1 MKNSGLLKKSFGFL
15 TAALLTA
22 SLAGCSTE
30 KPQNSEADA
39 PAEEVSVS
47 AETTAEATEKT
58 TETESKSTAVN
69 TVRKPYNEL
78 FSDRDISS
86 EYGDITAEIKLNG
99 DSAAAEGEG
108 VSVEGSAVTISK
120 EGVYRVSGKL
130 SDGQIIVNAD
140 KAKVQI
146 VLDNADITCK
156 SSSPI
161 YGKDSDK
168 IFITLAENS
177 ENTLTDGTSYTFADE
192 QNSEPDAC
200 IFSSDSITLNG
211 TGSLN
216 INANFADGIHSKDDI
231 VITGGNI
238 TINSAEDGIKGKDY
252 VAINGGNFDITS
264 GQDGIKSTETDD
276 TAFGFVY
283 INGGDFS
290 IDAAN
295 DGIQAETDA
304 VIHGG
309 DINITCGGGY
319 ENAAPKQNDMGFGGR
334 DFGNFGGFGGDFTP
348 PDGFEGMTPPQG
360 ADGEFTPPEGF
371 ENMPPPD
378 GFGQDMTPPR
388 RDIQQTAALNTAETD
403 ATVSDSTKGIKSG
416 LSVEIS
422 GGDITVNSADDAIHS
437 NGNITINGGI
447 SSLAAGGDGIHAD
460 NIIDINA
467 GFVDITK
474 SYEGIEAAV
483 INISGGETSLTSSD
497 DGFNATD
504 GTTQQGGMGTYS
516 NGVELNISGG
526 MVYVD
531 AQGDGLDSNGNMT
544 VSGGTVLVNGP
555 TNGGNGALDG
565 NGEMTVNG
573 GILIA
578 AGSSGMAEAPSAN
591 STQYCV
597 SAGIGSTQAAGTLIT
612 LTDENGDILSFAPS
626 KTFDHIVIST
636 PDIEKGMTYTIE
648 AGGSST
654 AENSFGLYEVGGYD
668 GKGTAIGSFTAED
681 TISYIGTQSA
691 MGGGFGGG
699 RGNKGQFGG
708 GRGDFQPTT
717 DENGNM
723 IMPERGDKPFNRGDF
738 QPTTDEAGNFVI
750 PEIPDPPF
758 GNGGMTPR

>member
-1 MKNSGLLKKSFGFL
+1 MKKSELFGKSFGFL

-30 KPQNSEADA
+30 KPQNSETDA

-47 AETTAEATEKT
+47 AETTTEATEKT

-78 FSDRDISS
+78 FSDRDISL

-99 DSAAAEGEG
+99 DSVTTEGDG
-108 VSVEGSAVTISK
+108 VSADGSAVTISK

-231 VITGGNI
+231 VITDGNI

-264 GQDGIKSTETDD
+264 GQDGIKSTETGD
-276 TAFGFVY
+276 TGFGFVY

-371 ENMPPPD
+371 ENMTPPE
-378 GFGQDMTPPR
+378 GFGQGMTPPR
-388 RDIQQTAALNTAETD
+388 RDIQQTAVFTTTETD
-403 ATVSDSTKGIKSG
+403 SAVSDSTKGIKGG

-422 GGDITVNSADDAIHS
+422 GGNITVDSADDAIHS
-437 NGNITINGGI
+437 NGNITINGGT
-447 SSLAAGGDGIHAD
+447 SSLAAGDDGIHTD
-460 NIIDINA
+460 KTLDIS
-467 GFVDITK
+467 GGIVEITK

-483 INISGGETSLTSSD
+483 ININGGETSLTSSD

-504 GTTQQGGMGTYS
+504 GTTQQGGMGTFS
-516 NGVELNISGG
+516 QGVELNISGG

-565 NGEMTVNG
+565 NGEITVNG

-597 SAGIGSTQAAGTLIT
+597 SVGIGSTQEAGTLIT
-612 LTDENGDILSFAPS
+612 LTDENGDILSFAPT

-636 PDIEKGMTYTIE
+636 PDIEKGMTYTLE

-654 AENSFGLYEVGGYD
+654 AENSFGLYEAGGYD
-668 GKGTAIGSFTAED
+668 GKGTEIGSFTADE
-681 TISYIGTQSA
+681 TVSYIGERSA

-699 RGNKGQFGG
+699 RGDKGQFG

-723 IMPERGDKPFNRGDF
+723 IMPERGDTSFNRGDF

-750 PEIPDPPF
+750 PEMPDSPF
-758 GNGGMTPR
+758 GNGGMMPR